1 MRNVTRSVRGPRAV
15 LTGSEVR
22 EMVSDGGVA
31 ISHSGEYPW
40 PDRLRY
46 DGIGVYGD
54 VMRLIPRLDGDMLHV
69 YKSRATV

>member
-1 MRNVTRSVRGPRAV
+1 M

-54 VMRLIPRLDGDMLHV
+54 VMRLILRLDGDMLHV
-69 YKSRATV
+69 YKRPSHSLATVSLKQNIAV

>member
-1 MRNVTRSVRGPRAV
+1 MLS
-15 LTGSEVR
+15 GSEVR

-31 ISHSGEYPW
+31 ILHSGEIPW

-54 VMRLIPRLDGDMLHV
+54 VMRLILRLDRDMLHA
-69 YKSRATV
+69 YRRRATV

>member
-1 MRNVTRSVRGPRAV
+1 MRFVTLSVRGPRAV

-46 DGIGVYGD
+46 DGIGD
-54 VMRLIPRLDGDMLHV
+54 VMRLILRLDGDMLHV
-69 YKSRATV
+69 YRRRATV